1 MDPSCSATGMNAE
14 SSTALMSLKKYS
26 QNARKK
32 SQQLISNKEIRKS
45 RYSAQSPKSIYLS
58 SVQTNSNCFGVIAK
72 FRLQNMVK
80 KKAADVSVYPFL
92 KN

>member
-1 MDPSCSATGMNAE
+1 MQCNGHERWEHCFDE
-14 SSTALMSLKKYS
+14 L
-26 QNARKK
+26 
-32 SQQLISNKEIRKS
+32 KEILSKCKKKVTTINKQQRDKS
-45 RYSAQSPKSIYLS
+45 RYSAHSPKSIYLS
-58 SVQTNSNCFGVIAK
+58 SIQTNSNCFGVIAK